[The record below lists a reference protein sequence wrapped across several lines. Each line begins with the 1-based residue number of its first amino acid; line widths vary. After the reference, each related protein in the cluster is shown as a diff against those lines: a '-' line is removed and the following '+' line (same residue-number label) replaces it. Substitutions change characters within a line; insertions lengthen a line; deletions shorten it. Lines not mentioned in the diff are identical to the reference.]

1 MASVCAGSLAL
12 MDAGVP
18 IERHVAG
25 VALGLLTR
33 PRRTSTDALAHLS
46 PHALHALTFDQLD
59 YKLLTDISVLS
70 RSFFWSK
77 EYTVNTVYCTI
88 RVGCALSLLL
98 RFIHSLFTPSFV
110 SLKGFEDYFGDMDF
124 KIAGTDKGVTSIQV
138 CVCAS
143 TAVAIFTH
151 YSE

>member
-1 MASVCAGSLAL
+1 MRALCEVLESNGSSSMASVCAGSLAL

-70 RSFFWSK
+70 RSFFWST
-77 EYTVNTVYCTI
+77 EYTVSTVYCTI
-88 RVGCALSLLL
+88 RVGCALSSYWHASIE
-98 RFIHSLFTPSFV
+98 IHSLIVYAFFRFF
-110 SLKGFEDYFGDMDF
+110 KGLRGLFRRYGL
-124 KIAGTDKGVTSIQV
+124 QNRR
-138 CVCAS
+138 
-143 TAVAIFTH
+143 H
-151 YSE
+151 